1 MPAARATPA
10 SHTMLSTRLTER
22 LDIEAPILCAP
33 MAFATGGRLAAAV
46 TEAGG
51 LGLIGGGYGD
61 PAFVEAEFRAA
72 GNARVGCGFITW
84 HLGDEAPALHAALAH
99 RPAAMMLSFGD
110 PRPHA
115 EAIRAAGALLICQ
128 VQTLAHARL
137 AREAGADV
145 VVAQGAE
152 AGGHGATRATMTL
165 VPEVRDT
172 LGPDA
177 LVLAAGG
184 IADGR
189 GLAAALALGA
199 DGVLMGSRF
208 WASAEA
214 LSHPR
219 HREAALAAGGDDTVR
234 QRATDIARGYDWPR
248 EYTARVLNNAFVQ
261 RWEPQ
266 PEAHRAAA
274 EAERAA
280 YAAAVQAGDP
290 NAAGV
295 FVGEA
300 AGLIY
305 DAPSA
310 REIVTRTVA
319 EAEAVMRRAATLI
332 R

>member
-1 MPAARATPA
+1 MIA
-10 SHTMLSTRLTER
+10 TRLTER
-22 LDIEAPILCAP
+22 LGIEAPILCAP

-46 TEAGG
+46 SEAGG

-72 GNARVGCGFITW
+72 GNGRVGCGFITW
-84 HLGDEAPALHAALAH
+84 HLGAEAPALHAALAH
-99 RPAAMMLSFGD
+99 KPAAMMLSFGD
-110 PRPHA
+110 PQPHA
-115 EAIRAAGALLICQ
+115 AAIREAGAVLICQ

-137 AREAGADV
+137 AREAGAEI

-152 AGGHGATRATMTL
+152 AGGHGAVRATMTL
-165 VPEVRDT
+165 VPEVRDA
-172 LGPDA
+172 LGPDM

-219 HREAALAAGGDDTVR
+219 HREAAIAANGDATVR
-234 QRATDIARGYDWPR
+234 QRATDIARGYDWPS
-248 EYTARVLNNAFVQ
+248 EFTARVLDNAFVQ
-261 RWEPQ
+261 RWEHR

-280 YAAAVQAGDP
+280 YGAAVQAGDP
-290 NAAGV
+290 DAAGV

-300 AGLIY
+300 AGLIH

-310 REIVTRTVA
+310 REIVARTVS
-319 EAEAVMRRAATLI
+319 EAESVLKRSAALV